1 MAKAKFER
9 TKPHCNIGAKTTVRN
24 DTKMQMS
31 IIVSENRG
39 T

>member
-1 MAKAKFER
+1 MGLR
-9 TKPHCNIGAKTTVRN
+9 RAKTTVRN

-31 IIVSENRG
+31 MIVSENRG